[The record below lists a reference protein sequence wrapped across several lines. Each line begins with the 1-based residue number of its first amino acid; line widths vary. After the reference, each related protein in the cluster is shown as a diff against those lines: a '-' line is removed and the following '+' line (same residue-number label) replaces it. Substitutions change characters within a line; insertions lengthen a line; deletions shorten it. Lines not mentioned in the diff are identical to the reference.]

1 MCATFFHNFGWAEN
15 CRLCSRAKVK
25 LASIKL
31 PFFFQKKYPLFKGK
45 SPWTFDSRK
54 TFLFTTVFE
63 NLHKCLIW
71 IFTQKFKFKPSLKIN
86 AKLIFFLSDF
96 QTLCPLFANMRIAY
110 FPEKSDQIWIFL
122 VFSDASGW
130 LHSLRSWMS
139 KEKDKK
145 LKMKMRASENWE
157 TESIC
162 PWKWKNEKKGK
173 MSQFSNLSNSTE
185 RTVKQ

>member
-86 AKLIFFLSDF
+86 AKLIFFWVIFKHCALF
-96 QTLCPLFANMRIAY
+96 LQTCASL
-110 FPEKSDQIWIFL
+110 IFL
-122 VFSDASGW
+122 KTVIKFGFFWCFQMPRDDST
-130 LHSLRSWMS
+130 RSAR
-139 KEKDKK
+139 ECLKK
-145 LKMKMRASENWE
+145 KIKS
-157 TESIC
+157 
-162 PWKWKNEKKGK
+162 
-173 MSQFSNLSNSTE
+173 
-185 RTVKQ
+185 

>member
-1 MCATFFHNFGWAEN
+1 LNFHPKIQIQTFFEN
-15 CRLCSRAKVK
+15 K
-25 LASIKL
+25 
-31 PFFFQKKYPLFKGK
+31 
-45 SPWTFDSRK
+45 RK
-54 TFLFTTVFE
+54 
-63 NLHKCLIW
+63 ID
-71 IFTQKFKFKPSLKIN
+71 I
-86 AKLIFFLSDF
+86 FLSDF
-96 QTLCPLFANMRIAY
+96 QTLCPFFANMRIAY
-110 FPEKSDQIWIFL
+110 FSEKSDQIWIFL